1 MCLKTICIVQIGW
14 VAFYWAGRNV
24 CFLPQDVSSSIWLDC
39 IVTAVISACIKKK
52 SYQNWWILCSYFN
65 IEDGRKSNIFS
76 ILCYIIS
83 RKVKAQLKCKE
94 IICVVHGEGT
104 VTDRMCQNWLV
115 DTEERY
121 AMTSLICGIWK
132 EWHKKIF
139 LMVCKVLC
147 WRCLAGWCSMVS

>member
-1 MCLKTICIVQIGW
+1 M
-14 VAFYWAGRNV
+14 
-24 CFLPQDVSSSIWLDC
+24 
-39 IVTAVISACIKKK
+39 TAIISACIEKIIKVGEF
-52 SYQNWWILCSYFN
+52 LCSYFN

-104 VTDRMCQNWLV
+104 ATDRMCQNWLV

-121 AMTSLICGIWK
+121 AMTSLICGI
-132 EWHKKIF
+132 
-139 LMVCKVLC
+139 
-147 WRCLAGWCSMVS
+147 